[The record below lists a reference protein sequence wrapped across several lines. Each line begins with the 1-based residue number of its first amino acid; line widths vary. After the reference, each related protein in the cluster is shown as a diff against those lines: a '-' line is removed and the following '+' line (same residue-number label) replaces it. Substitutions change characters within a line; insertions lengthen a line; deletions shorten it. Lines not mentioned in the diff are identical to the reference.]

1 MNMEPNKDVLLA
13 QVCRLGSNISALL
26 VQIDQNP
33 NSFTPE
39 GFWEPVAFQ
48 NHMAL
53 TQAKDALDMV
63 RNNLNDLV

>member
-26 VQIDQNP
+26 VQIDRNP

-39 GFWEPVAFQ
+39 GFWEPVDL
-48 NHMAL
+48 NHTDL
-53 TQAKDALDMV
+53 TQVKAALDMV